1 MTIIRP
7 EFKVVR
13 GTSYSFSRIEQ
24 ISGASFQSITALFE
38 RRAGILD
45 DVTTEEA
52 PQKACLTPVA
62 IRDHLSGQLG
72 DGIPKIITINGE
84 KRPLFPRS
92 ELIKAA
98 KAIQDLPRDVLITDH
113 FVAAYF
119 PNPDAWPLK
128 PLDYPGLHAV

>member
-1 MTIIRP
+1 MTIIKP

-24 ISGASFQSITALFE
+24 ISGAPFQSITALFE

-52 PQKACLTPVA
+52 PQKARLTPVA
-62 IRDHLSGQLG
+62 IRDYLSGQLG
-72 DGIPKIITINGE
+72 DGIQTIITIDGE
-84 KRPLFPRS
+84 KTPLFPRS

-98 KAIQDLPRDVLITDH
+98 EAIQDLPRDVLIADN
-113 FVAAYF
+113 FVTNYF
-119 PNPDAWPLK
+119 PNPDAWPFK
-128 PLDYPGLHAV
+128 HLDYPGLHAV